1 MDAKDVLNFWFEEL
15 SPSQWFKVDPD
26 LDITITQRFAKLL
39 RSASR
44 GELYTWRTNALGR
57 LAEIIILDQ
66 FSRNI
71 HRGHP
76 EAFANDQMALTL
88 AQEMVLF
95 ELDEM
100 IPISMRAFVYM
111 PYMHSESRLIH
122 DEALR
127 LFSGE
132 GMEENLSFEVDHKK
146 IIDQFGRYPHRNGVL
161 HRPSTSGELDF
172 VKTHQGF

>member
-15 SPSQWFKVDPD
+15 SPSQWFKVSPELDETISHKFAD
-26 LDITITQRFAKLL
+26 LLSA
-39 RSASR
+39 ASR
-44 GELYTWRTNALGR
+44 GELYSWRTNAMGR
-57 LAEIIILDQ
+57 
-66 FSRNI
+66 
-71 HRGHP
+71 
-76 EAFANDQMALTL
+76 L

-111 PYMHSESRLIH
+111 PYMHSESRKIH
-122 DEALR
+122 NEAIR

-132 GMEENLSFEVDHKK
+132 GMEENLLFEIDHKK

-161 HRPSTSGELDF
+161 HRLSTSGELDF
-172 VKTHQGF
+172 VKTHKAF